1 MQLIWRQQQQQQQPV
16 KLMTGCPR
24 VFHSFYL
31 FILFIHLFIHLFL
44 DFFSISFPF
53 PGGRNGSVYT
63 TAIDADKASGDAVW
77 LDRFYVHL
85 SGHRIALRLLFL

>member
-1 MQLIWRQQQQQQQPV
+1 LTTAAAAAAASQVNDGLS
-16 KLMTGCPR
+16 TR
-24 VFHSFYL
+24 VS

-63 TAIDADKASGDAVW
+63 TAIDADKASGDAV
-77 LDRFYVHL
+77 
-85 SGHRIALRLLFL
+85 